1 MRARKRLAALL
12 IAGAL
17 SAPMLN
23 PAPASAVFGGGDLS
37 GGLLGLD
44 LAGLLGTGGPNSVG
58 GLTSALQGV
67 LGGGLLNDVL
77 RDSSLLNQCGLALG
91 LLDPATCLTGTQ
103 IPTTTGINPFGF
115 GGLNPFGSL
124 GGVTPFV
131 PQSFGGFPHIIPVP
145 IRQDNDDPIVVTNNN
160 ASSSSSSAAAA
171 AAPGGGASA
180 TATGNTNS
188 NQSQTIVIP

>member
-17 SAPMLN
+17 SAPMLT
-23 PAPASAVFGGGDLS
+23 PAPASAQLPVLGQ
-37 GGLLGLD
+37 GGLLGLNLTD
-44 LAGLLGTGGPNSVG
+44 LLTTPGAGSLG
-58 GLTSALQGV
+58 GLAGV

-77 RDSSLLNQCGLALG
+77 RDSALLNQCGLALG
-91 LLDPATCLTGTQ
+91 LLDPATCLTASTL
-103 IPTTTGINPFGF
+103 PTTTGLTPFGT
-115 GGLNPFGSL
+115 LNPFGTLSPITT
-124 GGVTPFV
+124 GFPSFGTG
-131 PQSFGGFPHIIPVP
+131 FGGFPHVIPVP
-145 IRQDNDDPIVVTNNN
+145 VATANQPIVVTNNN

-180 TATGNTNS
+180 TATGNSNS

>member
-17 SAPMLN
+17 SAPMLA
-23 PAPASAVFGGGDLS
+23 PAPASAQLGSLGPLS

-44 LAGLLGTGGPNSVG
+44 LTGLLGTAGGTG
-58 GLTSALQGV
+58 GLTSALEGV

-91 LLDPATCLTGTQ
+91 LLDPATCLTASTL
-103 IPTTTGINPFGF
+103 PTTTGLSPFGF
-115 GGLNPFGSL
+115 GGLNPFGNFGSA
-124 GGVTPFV
+124 F
-131 PQSFGGFPHIIPVP
+131 PQSFGVPQVIPVP
-145 IRQDNDDPIVVTNNN
+145 IRTADDDDDPIVVTNNN
-160 ASSSSSSAAAA
+160 SSSSSSSAAAA